1 MTFSLMGTCM
11 GHGLEGHGLA
21 SSWMRYLSLRWFH
34 LGQHH
39 HEGAHEMQEA
49 NCKKPL

>member
-11 GHGLEGHGLA
+11 GHGLEGHELA
-21 SSWMRYLSLRWFH
+21 SSWMRYLSLRCLH
-34 LGQHH
+34 LGHYH

-49 NCKKPL
+49 NCKQRS